1 MTRAAARGLCA
12 DCTYTEEITSSKGSR
27 FVLCRLSYSD
37 PRFPRYP
44 RLPVLACDGYTPR
57 PPDPPTASTTSTS

>member
-1 MTRAAARGLCA
+1 MTGAAGQGLCA
-12 DCTYTEEITSSKGSR
+12 NCTHAEAITSSKGSR

-44 RLPVLACDGYTPR
+44 RLPVLACGGYTPR
-57 PPDPPTASTTSTS
+57 PQDPRTTSTTSTS

>member
-12 DCTYTEEITSSKGSR
+12 DCTYAEEITSSKGSR

-37 PRFPRYP
+37 QRFPRYP
-44 RLPVLACDGYTPR
+44 RLPVLACGGYTPR